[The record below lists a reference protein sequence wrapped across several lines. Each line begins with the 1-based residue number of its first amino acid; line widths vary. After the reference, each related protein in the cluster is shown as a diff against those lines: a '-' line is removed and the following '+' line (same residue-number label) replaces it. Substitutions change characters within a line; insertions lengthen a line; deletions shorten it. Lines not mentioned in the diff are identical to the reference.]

1 MADIVLSEG
10 SNVLN
15 VNLVPVAPAVANL
28 YGVVKD
34 ADTGYAIQGV
44 MVTIAGLVAYTN
56 SSGEYGFEGLTPGTY
71 TITFT
76 KDGYE
81 TLVR

>member
-1 MADIVLSEG
+1 MSDIVLVEG
-10 SNVLN
+10 NNVLN
-15 VNLVPVAPAVANL
+15 VSLVPVAPAVANL
-28 YGVVKD
+28 YGVVTD
-34 ADTGYAIQGV
+34 ADTGYATEGV

-56 SSGEYGFEGLTPGTY
+56 ASGQYAFEGLTPGTY

>member
-1 MADIVLSEG
+1 MSDIVLVEG

-15 VNLVPVAPAVANL
+15 VNLVPIAPAVANL

-34 ADTGYAIQGV
+34 AATGQPIQGV
-44 MVTIAGLVAYTN
+44 KVTIAGLVAYTN
-56 SSGEYGFEGLTPGTY
+56 ASGQYGFEGLTPGSY
-71 TITFT
+71 TVQFS
-76 KDGYE
+76 KAGYE

>member
-1 MADIVLSEG
+1 VSDIVLVEG

-15 VNLVPVAPAVANL
+15 VSLVPVAPAVANL

-34 ADTGYAIQGV
+34 AATGQPIQGV

-56 SSGEYGFEGLTPGTY
+56 ASGQYAFEGLTPGNY